1 MKKEYSEEF
10 LTFLK
15 EIEEPN
21 DIQMIVI
28 ELVNYDLALD
38 IAGEQLNEEAHQLIQ
53 TCIELL
59 KEKYQILAQKMND
72 LEYDKLE
79 AAVKMILNQIKNN
92 QAKLTKT
99 YLEEKFAGLETTL
112 KFREWKDIYGTLPPI
127 DDLLGDEEVLMEFL
141 SRWLFGMVDNNWGCK
156 RIIKYYFC
164 KK

>member
-141 SRWLFGMVDNNWGCK
+141 SR
-156 RIIKYYFC
+156 
-164 KK
+164 